1 MANKFGST
9 CPFLSL
15 KHKVP
20 EMPFLTRETVQ
31 ERLHKRIED
40 GVNGF
45 RQNIGLIGS
54 PGVGKSHLLK
64 NFFQSISRDSR
75 LLSIFIRGETIDDKQ
90 LVEQWLGAVLCSV
103 LIRKT
108 SDIPSSLSGLIQHT
122 EPLIPSTVQAVKHVQ
137 RLFHQEKKSSAVR
150 ELFGLSSIL
159 ARETGKKV
167 VLIIDEL
174 QGLEKLPVTDPFAM
188 LGKQIMPA
196 KEVLYLVTSSARD
209 RALEI
214 FRNKLSLLFG
224 NFELLELGPFGFFEM
239 EKYLAGRMPTHRW
252 TEPLKRFLF
261 HMTDGE
267 PLYVDLMIQCIE
279 KMGVREIPQPVTPAS
294 LIDAF
299 CQELFDDRGRIALR
313 FEQKIQQCASLS
325 GKNGVHK
332 RVLISLSQGRRKVI
346 PIAASIAETVTETQK
361 VLKRL
366 VQEGLIVKSGS
377 FYHLPDILF
386 RFWIREVYLKRH
398 ALFLPEGQSL
408 RKSLFDK
415 LNAACDSCARM
426 HNGDVGARVETML
439 KEFRNDTVEFS
450 QKKFQCPQFS
460 ETALRVLPNSLFA
473 ILGKGGRG
481 RWLFYVGAETID
493 ERAVENLLKDSKNL
507 RNIRRKILIALS
519 GIEQNAK
526 LIAQEAKMQI
536 WDLRQLNVFMDY
548 YDLPKIIITSQS
560 RTHGTEQKTDGS
572 IMGAVA
578 QNVSALNSR

>member
-1 MANKFGST
+1 
-9 CPFLSL
+9 
-15 KHKVP
+15 
-20 EMPFLTRETVQ
+20 MPFLTREAVQ
-31 ERLHKRIED
+31 ERLYKRIED

-54 PGVGKSHLLK
+54 PGVGKSRLLK
-64 NFFQSISRDSR
+64 DFFQTISRDAR
-75 LLSIFIRGETIDDKQ
+75 LLPVFVRGETIDDKQ

-103 LIRKT
+103 LIHKEL
-108 SDIPSSLSGLIQHT
+108 DISSNLSGLIQHT
-122 EPLIPSTVQAVKHVQ
+122 EPLIPSTVQAVKHIQ

-150 ELFGLSSIL
+150 ELFGLSLIL
-159 ARETGKKV
+159 SRETGRKV
-167 VLIIDEL
+167 VLIIDEF
-174 QGLEKLPVTDPFAM
+174 QGLEKLPVPDPFAM

-196 KEVLYLVTSSARD
+196 KEVLYLVTSSVRD

-224 NFELLELGPFGFFEM
+224 NFELLEMAPFGFIEM
-239 EKYLAGRMPTHRW
+239 EKYLVDRMPAHRW

-279 KMGVREIPQPVTPAS
+279 KMEVREIPQPVTPAF

-299 CQELFDDRGRIALR
+299 CQELFDGRGRIALR
-313 FEQKIQQCASLS
+313 FEQRIQQCVSLS
-325 GKNGVHK
+325 EKNGVYT
-332 RVLISLSQGRRKVI
+332 RVLISLSQGRHKVI
-346 PIAASIAETVTETQK
+346 PIAASITETVNETQK

-377 FYHLPDILF
+377 FYHLPDTLF

-398 ALFLPEGQSL
+398 ALFLPEDQSL

-415 LNAACDSCARM
+415 LNAVYDSCAQM
-426 HNGDVGARVETML
+426 HNEDVGVRVETML
-439 KEFRNDTVEFS
+439 KEFRNDTVEFL
-450 QKKFQCPQFS
+450 QKKIQCPQFS
-460 ETALRVLPNSLFA
+460 ETSLKVLSNSLFA
-473 ILGKGGRG
+473 ILGKGGHG
-481 RWLFYVGAETID
+481 RWLFYVAAEAID
-493 ERAVENLLKDSKNL
+493 EHTVENLLKDSKNF
-507 RNIRRKILIALS
+507 RNIKRKVLIALS

-526 LIAQEAKMQI
+526 LIAQEARMQI

-572 IMGAVA
+572 IVGAVA
-578 QNVSALNSR
+578 QNVSALNLR